1 MLFHPPVCLAVTWL
15 GRNWIFL
22 HVCLLFVCLFPSRIQ
37 IQLEGKDFRKLNE
50 TPGNKNL
57 RIARCAQ
64 NPKQE
69 GFTEAVKR
77 RYIHETEFT
86 LWPQTSLESETNGD
100 KHKRCSAVQCSRVV
114 RLFSGESIVFVF
126 VFRPPYSYLGLY
138 LQRHINVRWH
148 LVSDYATNYADGY
161 SYSYSIWLCQK
172 NSFQFS
178 TEYPFR

>member
-1 MLFHPPVCLAVTWL
+1 MTLSPL
-15 GRNWIFL
+15 GIYARGEFETSRAEKICCSIL
-22 HVCLLFVCLFPSRIQ
+22 QSVLLSLGLVEIEYSSMFVVCLFPSRIQ

-86 LWPQTSLESETNGD
+86 L
-100 KHKRCSAVQCSRVV
+100 
-114 RLFSGESIVFVF
+114 
-126 VFRPPYSYLGLY
+126 
-138 LQRHINVRWH
+138 
-148 LVSDYATNYADGY
+148 
-161 SYSYSIWLCQK
+161 
-172 NSFQFS
+172 
-178 TEYPFR
+178 